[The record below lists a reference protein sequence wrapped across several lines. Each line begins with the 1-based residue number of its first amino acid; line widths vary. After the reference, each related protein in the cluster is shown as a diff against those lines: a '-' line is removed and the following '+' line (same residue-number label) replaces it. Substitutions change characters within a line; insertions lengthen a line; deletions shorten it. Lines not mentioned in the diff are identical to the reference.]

1 MYVGLRWHWCHK
13 KVLMKNVTYTAKKL
27 SELEFEAN
35 TIVDMW
41 NWAFWNIANQNNS
54 VAKLACQWNSL
65 VLLPCL
71 PLLAWLAVML
81 YFPAWEGRPK
91 TCISTQTD
99 LADKRWS
106 IFFSKNFDLGSYKF
120 QDQNSSDNSLKTTVC
135 SWVGQASKQASKLW
149 LAPIK
154 DQFAIPTVA
163 KSFWCHLHLRCY
175 HVGSP
180 CSNQVS
186 WPKLGLTCAL
196 GGRIRPFQPRDHRRI
211 PIGCKITAKI
221 TRCHISWTKKADW
234 RQLSLTC
241 VLGGRYQGALSRR
254 TLCMQ
259 RMMVWLF
266 GSRELT

>member
-1 MYVGLRWHWCHK
+1 
-13 KVLMKNVTYTAKKL
+13 MKNVTYTAKKL

-41 NWAFWNIANQNNS
+41 DWAFWNIANQNNS

-81 YFPAWEGRPK
+81 YFPAWERRPK

-135 SWVGQASKQASKLW
+135 SWVGHASMQTSKQTLVCPNKRSVCYTNCGPIFLMSFASSL
-149 LAPIK
+149 L
-154 DQFAIPTVA
+154 
-163 KSFWCHLHLRCY
+163 
-175 HVGSP
+175 
-180 CSNQVS
+180 
-186 WPKLGLTCAL
+186 
-196 GGRIRPFQPRDHRRI
+196 PRGE
-211 PIGCKITAKI
+211 P
-221 TRCHISWTKKADW
+221 
-234 RQLSLTC
+234 L
-241 VLGGRYQGALSRR
+241 
-254 TLCMQ
+254 
-259 RMMVWLF
+259 
-266 GSRELT
+266 

>member
-1 MYVGLRWHWCHK
+1 MTWHWCHK
-13 KVLMKNVTYTAKKL
+13 KVLMKNATCTAKKL

-41 NWAFWNIANQNNS
+41 DWAFWNIANQNNS

-81 YFPAWEGRPK
+81 YFPAWERRPK

-149 LAPIK
+149 FAPIK

-163 KSFWCHLHLRCY
+163 QSFWCHLHLHCY

-186 WPKLGLTCAL
+186 YKLDQNWVLNVHLADESD
-196 GGRIRPFQPRDHRRI
+196 PFSLE
-211 PIGCKITAKI
+211 IT
-221 TRCHISWTKKADW
+221 
-234 RQLSLTC
+234 
-241 VLGGRYQGALSRR
+241 GASP
-254 TLCMQ
+254 
-259 RMMVWLF
+259 
-266 GSRELT
+266 